1 MPARRWLSVLG
12 RLFLLLNL
20 TLPFFTAHA
29 ATPQQLPTTLVVPF
43 LPNGEHYGDTGPWY
57 GTIALQN
64 PESVPLDLTL
74 RTTSGAELKTVRVE
88 PHAHATV
95 TASELFGT
103 CRRYPAT
110 VRQHT
115 TDGLD
120 RVDLPTAALHVDR
133 VEIAGYQPGIDY
145 TWGALAGEV
154 WIDWSPPGWEPEG
167 PYTAIIVD
175 CPDGQPVVI
184 TATAPVDA
192 LASDTTACVARTE
205 PVELAAVKGAPDT
218 ADAVLLPKGIGPVTV
233 VEVRYGTRYAGS
245 LGLADPTALDTSGRW
260 LATVSGDAITIDWGA
275 APSDDDGTIPT
286 GARYTVIAHVRE
298 TICREPRF
306 AAQLLLTA
314 GQPAGAD
321 GVTDGA
327 TLVSSLPVAPAPDP
341 ASLLTVPLVQWH
353 NGWTT
358 VLHVAHRGLQSCG
371 VTVTIRDGAGLE
383 KWSGS
388 RTLEAGQ
395 VWHLD
400 LREASL
406 ASGFLGSAWIRSS
419 CGALA
424 SADRIKPSHQLALS
438 ALAVEARTGPTDLL
452 VPIIY
457 AAHSGWNTGLAFT
470 NLAQAPVTVDLV
482 FVDPTGAPVRTE
494 RRTLAPLSQE
504 ILYRP
509 DLPPTVGIIGN
520 PTAPIPALA
529 TLHIRA
535 TGPIGVLAD
544 TVKYTPTGGRAF
556 TLPAVAPVAAG
567 TSLLFPLA
575 LASAPGDVT
584 GLAVANASTVQAP
597 TTVELWPLDT
607 PTPLRLSFVL
617 PGRGLGI
624 VYLPEQLRTL
634 TRFAGTAIAWSDAGT
649 LAAAGMQV
657 NETIPGDGAAG
668 TPLAPGWVPPVL
680 GVQLLPTWDG
690 LGLTGQPDVALGA
703 TGLPGTPLVI
713 EVVSGTATLGTDA
726 GCATT
731 TPLQFA
737 GTGTLERTLW
747 LCSVSWGD
755 EPTFTVRL
763 WWDRGT
769 TPGAVDA
776 ADTLVGE
783 ELVRLP
789 Q

>member
-1 MPARRWLSVLG
+1 MPPLRWVVALACLI
-12 RLFLLLNL
+12 FLLGFP
-20 TLPFFTAHA
+20 TPPIAA
-29 ATPQQLPTTLVVPF
+29 ATPASSPTPLAIPF
-43 LPNGEHYGDTGPWY
+43 VPNGETYGDTGPWY
-57 GTIALQN
+57 GTIVLQN
-64 PESVPLDLTL
+64 PESVPLEFTL
-74 RTTSGAELKTVRVE
+74 RTASGTELQTVRVE
-88 PHAHATV
+88 PHAHTTV

-103 CRRYPAT
+103 CRQYPAT

-120 RVDLPTAALHVDR
+120 RVYLPTSTLTVDR
-133 VEIAGYQPGIDY
+133 VEIAGYQPGVDY
-145 TWGALAGEV
+145 TWGQLAGEV
-154 WIDWSPPGWEPEG
+154 WIDWSLPGWEPHG
-167 PYTAIIVD
+167 PYTATLVD
-175 CPDGQPVVI
+175 CPDGQPVLV
-184 TATAPVDA
+184 TVTAPTAA
-192 LASDTTACVARTE
+192 LATDTSACVERTQ
-205 PVELAAVKGAPDT
+205 PLELAAVKGAPDT
-218 ADAVLLPKGIGPVTV
+218 ADAIALPKGIGPVTV

-260 LATVSGDAITIDWGA
+260 QATVSGGAITIDWGA

-286 GARYTVIAHVRE
+286 GARYAVIAHVRE
-298 TICREPRF
+298 TTCRAPRF

-314 GQPAGAD
+314 GQPAGLD
-321 GVTDGA
+321 GTTDGA
-327 TLVSSLPVAPAPDP
+327 TLVSSLPVTPAPDP
-341 ASLLTVPLVQWH
+341 ASLLVLPLVQWH

-358 VLHVAHRGLQSCG
+358 VLHVAHRGVQSCG
-371 VTVTIRDGAGLE
+371 VTVTIRDGAGTE
-383 KWSGS
+383 TWSGS
-388 RTLEAGQ
+388 RTLAAGQ

-400 LREASL
+400 LRDAAL
-406 ASGFLGSAWIRSS
+406 PSGFLGSAWVRSS

-424 SADRIKPSHQLALS
+424 SADRLKPSHQLALS

-452 VPIIY
+452 VPILY
-457 AAHSGWNTGLAFT
+457 AAHSGWNTGIAVT
-470 NLAQAPVTVDLV
+470 NLAHGTVTVDLV
-482 FVDPTGAPVRTE
+482 FADPTGATIRSE
-494 RRTLAPLSQE
+494 RRTLAPFAQE

-509 DLPPTVGIIGN
+509 DLPPTLGVIGN
-520 PTAPIPALA
+520 PDAPIPALA

-556 TLPAVAPVAAG
+556 TLPADRPVPAG

-575 LASAPGDVT
+575 LAAAPGDAT
-584 GLAVANASTVQAP
+584 GIAIANASTLQAP
-597 TTVELWPLDT
+597 TTVELWPLEAA
-607 PTPLRLSFVL
+607 TPLRLSFVL

-624 VYLPEQLRTL
+624 VYLPEQLRAL
-634 TRFAGTAIAWSDAGT
+634 TRFAGTAVAWSDAGT

-668 TPLAPGWVPPVL
+668 TPLASGWSAPVL
-680 GVQLLPTWDG
+680 GVQLLPTWD
-690 LGLTGQPDVALGA
+690 ALGPNGQA
-703 TGLPGTPLVI
+703 DVVLAAAGLPGTPLVI
-713 EVVSGTATLGTDA
+713 EVVGDTATLGTDA

-747 LCSVSWGD
+747 LCSVSWGE

-769 TPGAVDA
+769 TPGTVDPG
-776 ADTLVGE
+776 DTLLHE